1 MGDRFSNKWLREFGV
16 TTNNTEIFQESYER
30 KRYGDDTVVRLH
42 DTNIVRW
49 NSNTIT
55 LDVGPGNWRTVTTKA
70 RMNEV
75 ARGFGLR
82 FTVWQDKFDW
92 YVSTPAGET
101 LRFDDRVLV
110 MERLVPVNI

>member
-16 TTNNTEIFQESYER
+16 TMNNTEIFQAS
-30 KRYGDDTVVRLH
+30 GDTVVRLH
-42 DTNIVRW
+42 STDIVRW

-75 ARGFGLR
+75 ARGFGLH